1 MHFVNFKLQICF
13 PVHNCPFSNL
23 LAANGLSKSF
33 ADGKSTGDSR
43 FSGTMGCCHWR
54 KIVTKHSRPGS
65 FFLPTG
71 NEAPQ
76 GARYSRQE
84 SIEVRLLVPKGLL
97 SVRHNWKFVT
107 LFFQHNSLF
116 MCLNILCSRVS
127 RKNAIFITIRTIH
140 TTMITAKAIPIV
152 FHILLRWRFL
162 IAICSAICDSCS
174 A

>member
-97 SVRHNWKFVT
+97 SVRQNWKFVT

-127 RKNAIFITIRTIH
+127 RKKCNIHNYKNNTYNDDYCKGYSYRFPYSFTLTISDCH
-140 TTMITAKAIPIV
+140 LFSNM
-152 FHILLRWRFL
+152 W
-162 IAICSAICDSCS
+162 
-174 A
+174 